1 MLKFSFLKKTN
12 VNLSKK
18 FFYKYNKIS
27 QYFHKK
33 LNCQVIRD
41 QNIIKEKKNI
51 LRLDKTQ
58 NKSIIKIH

>member
-27 QYFHKK
+27 QYYHKK
-33 LNCQVIRD
+33 LSCQLTRD
-41 QNIIKEKKNI
+41 QNIIKEKCIETHHNSK
-51 LRLDKTQ
+51 
-58 NKSIIKIH
+58 